1 VSAVA
6 DIPTAIEAATA
17 DQPAARVAL
26 AAAVESPSHAYL
38 FAGPTGAGKRDAAR
52 ALAGE
57 LLAAGAPDPDD
68 ARRRALADPSPHP
81 DLVWIRPVGTQHLVD
96 EVRERVIAA
105 AAYRPFEG
113 ERRVFVIEDADAMAE
128 ESQNALLKTLEEPA
142 PFAHLLLISAE
153 PAALLETVRSRCQ
166 TVRFDRLGP
175 QQLEER
181 LASRPDAAESD
192 AERRTVAR
200 LAGGDT
206 ARALLLLS
214 DEGKQL
220 REAAIACVQ
229 AAATG
234 NLSARPWLRLLD
246 AAGAAGDRAAAE
258 VRAAAAAITE
268 EARDEGSVDARRRG
282 RDSEEAARRVAR
294 RVRTQVLDVGLG
306 LIAAWLRDL
315 AAVAEGVDDLV
326 LNSDRREELSAQAA
340 GLDPRRARRGAEE
353 VMDTRRRLTVNVSEE
368 LALEALCFK
377 LERVLRAA

>member
-6 DIPTAIEAATA
+6 DVPTAIEAATA
-17 DQPAARVAL
+17 DQTAARVAL

-52 ALAGE
+52 ALAAE
-57 LLAAGAPDPDD
+57 LLAAGAPDPGD

-166 TVRFDRLGP
+166 TVRFGRLGP

-181 LASRPDAAESD
+181 LANRPGATEGE
-192 AERRTVAR
+192 AERRAVAR

-214 DEGKQL
+214 DEGTQL

-229 AAATG
+229 AAANDG
-234 NLSARPWLRLLD
+234 LAARPWLRLLD
-246 AAGAAGDRAAAE
+246 AAGAAGERGGAE
-258 VRAAAAAITE
+258 VRAATAAITE
-268 EARDEGSVDARRRG
+268 EAQDSGSADARRRG
-282 RDSEEAARRVAR
+282 RESEEAARRVAR

-315 AAVAEGVDDLV
+315 AAVAEGADHLV
-326 LNSDRREELSAQAA
+326 LNSDRSDELSRQAA

-377 LERVLRAA
+377 LLRLLRAA

>member
-6 DIPTAIEAATA
+6 DVTAAIEAATA

-26 AAAVESPSHAYL
+26 AAALESPFHAYL

-52 ALAGE
+52 ALAAE
-57 LLAAGAPDPDD
+57 LLASGAPDPDD

-96 EVRERVIAA
+96 EVRDRVIAA

-128 ESQNALLKTLEEPA
+128 ESQNALLKTLEDPA
-142 PFAHLLLISAE
+142 PYAHLLLISAE

-166 TVRFDRLGP
+166 TVRFSRLGP
-175 QQLEER
+175 HQLEAR
-181 LASRPDAAESD
+181 LAGRLDAGESD
-192 AERRTVAR
+192 AERRAVAR

-214 DEGKQL
+214 DEGAQL
-220 REAAIACVQ
+220 RDAAIACVQ
-229 AAATG
+229 GAATDG
-234 NLSARPWLRLLD
+234 LADRPWLRLLD
-246 AAGAAGDRAAAE
+246 AAGTAGDRAAAE

-268 EARDEGSVDARRRG
+268 EAQDEGSADARRRG
-282 RDSEEAARRVAR
+282 RDAEEAARRVAR
-294 RVRTQVLDVGLG
+294 RVRTQVLDLGLG

-315 AAVAEGVDDLV
+315 AAVADGADDLV
-326 LNSDRREELSAQAA
+326 LNSDRSEKLSRQAT
-340 GLDPRRARRGAEE
+340 GIDPRRARRGAEA
-353 VMDTRRRLTVNVSEE
+353 VMNTRRRLTVNVSEE
-368 LALEALCFK
+368 LALEALCFN
-377 LERVLRAA
+377 LYRVLRAA

>member
-6 DIPTAIEAATA
+6 DIPMTIEAATA

-52 ALAGE
+52 ALAAE
-57 LLAAGAPDPDD
+57 LLAAGAPDPGD

-96 EVRERVIAA
+96 EVRERVISA

-166 TVRFDRLGP
+166 TVRFGRLGP

-181 LASRPDAAESD
+181 LVSRPDSTESE
-192 AERRTVAR
+192 AERRAVAR

-206 ARALLLLS
+206 ARALLLVS
-214 DEGKQL
+214 DEGAQL
-220 REAAIACVQ
+220 REAAIECVQ
-229 AAATG
+229 AAANDELG
-234 NLSARPWLRLLD
+234 ERPWLRLLD
-246 AAGAAGDRAAAE
+246 AAGAAGERGGAE

-268 EARDEGSVDARRRG
+268 EAQDSGSADARRRG
-282 RDSEEAARRVAR
+282 RESEEAARRVAR
-294 RVRTQVLDVGLG
+294 RVRTQVLDIGLG

-315 AAVAEGVDDLV
+315 AAVAEGADHLV
-326 LNSDRREELSAQAA
+326 LNSDRSDELSRQAA

-377 LERVLRAA
+377 LLRLLRAA

>member
-1 VSAVA
+1 LTAVTE
-6 DIPTAIEAATA
+6 IPAAIEAATA

-26 AAAVESPSHAYL
+26 LAAVGSPSHAYL
-38 FAGPTGAGKRDAAR
+38 FAGPAGAGKRDAAR
-52 ALAGE
+52 ALAAE
-57 LLAAGAPDPDD
+57 LLTAGAPDPDD

-96 EVRERVIAA
+96 QVRDRVIAA

-142 PFAHLLLISAE
+142 PFAHLLLVSAE

-166 TVRFDRLGP
+166 TIRFARLAP
-175 QQLEER
+175 QQLEAR
-181 LASRPDAAESD
+181 LASRGGATESEV
-192 AERRTVAR
+192 ERRAVAR

-214 DEGKQL
+214 EQGVEL
-220 REAAIACVQ
+220 REAAVACVR

-234 NLSARPWLRLLD
+234 ELAERPWLDLLE
-246 AAGAAGDRAAAE
+246 AAGVAGEAAAAE
-258 VRAAAAAITE
+258 LREAAAAITQ
-268 EARDEGSVDARRRG
+268 EAGDEGSVEARRRA
-282 RDSEEAARRVAR
+282 REAEEAARRVAR
-294 RVRTQVLDVGLG
+294 RVRTQVLDLGLG
-306 LIAAWLRDL
+306 LVASWLRDL
-315 AAVAEGVDDLV
+315 AAVADRAEDLV
-326 LNSDRREELSAQAA
+326 LNADRGDELSAQAA
-340 GLDPRRARRGAEE
+340 DIDALGARRGAEL

-377 LERVLRAA
+377 LEGVLGAA

>member
-17 DQPAARVAL
+17 DQPAARLAL

-52 ALAGE
+52 ALAAE
-57 LLAAGAPDPDD
+57 LLAAGAPDPGD

-166 TVRFDRLGP
+166 TVRFGRLGP
-175 QQLEER
+175 QQLEAR
-181 LASRPDAAESD
+181 LASRPDATEGE
-192 AERRTVAR
+192 AERRAAAR

-229 AAATG
+229 AAADDE
-234 NLSARPWLRLLD
+234 LAARPWLGLLD
-246 AAGAAGDRAAAE
+246 AAGAAGERAAVE

-268 EARDEGSVDARRRG
+268 EAQDSGSADARRRG
-282 RDSEEAARRVAR
+282 REAEEAARRVAR
-294 RVRTQVLDVGLG
+294 RVRTQVLDVALG

-315 AAVAEGVDDLV
+315 GAVAEGADDLV
-326 LNSDRREELSAQAA
+326 LNSDRSDELSRRAA

-377 LERVLRAA
+377 LLRLLRPA

>member
-1 VSAVA
+1 VTPVA
-6 DIPTAIEAATA
+6 EIPAAIESATA

-26 AAAVESPSHAYL
+26 VAAIGSPSHAYL

-52 ALAGE
+52 ALAAE
-57 LLAAGAPDPDD
+57 LLATGAPDSDD

-81 DLVWIRPVGTQHLVD
+81 DLVWIRPVGTQHLV
-96 EVRERVIAA
+96 EQVRERVIAA

-142 PFAHLLLISAE
+142 PYAHLLLISAE

-166 TVRFDRLGP
+166 TIRFARLGP

-181 LASRPDAAESD
+181 L
-192 AERRTVAR
+192 ERRADAGESELERRAAAR

-206 ARALLLLS
+206 TRALLLLS
-214 DEGKQL
+214 EQGVEL
-220 REAAIACVQ
+220 RGAAVACVQ

-234 NLSARPWLRLLD
+234 ELSERPWLRLLD
-246 AAGAAGDRAAAE
+246 AAGAAGARAADE
-258 VRAAAAAITE
+258 VRAASAAITE
-268 EARDEGSVDARRRG
+268 EAGDEGSVEARRRG
-282 RDSEEAARRVAR
+282 REAEEAARRVAR
-294 RVRTQVLDVGLG
+294 RVRTQVLDLGLG
-306 LIAAWLRDL
+306 LIASWLRDL
-315 AAVAEGVDDLV
+315 AAAAEGAQDLA
-326 LNSDRREELSAQAA
+326 LNADRAPELAA
-340 GLDPRRARRGAEE
+340 TAANVDPRRARQGAEL

-377 LERVLRAA
+377 LEGLLRPA